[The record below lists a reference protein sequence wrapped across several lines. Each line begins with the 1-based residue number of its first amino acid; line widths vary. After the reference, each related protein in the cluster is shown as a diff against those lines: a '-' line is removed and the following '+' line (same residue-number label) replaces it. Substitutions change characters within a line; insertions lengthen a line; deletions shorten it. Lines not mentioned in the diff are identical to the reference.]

1 MIRRVFNN
9 APDTDSVRVEISDG
23 DSVEVWRDE
32 NGTVFVTTTESCD
45 GEQRTYTLGKE
56 GYKLS
61 WNGKNA

>member
-1 MIRRVFNN
+1 MIKGVVNH
-9 APDTDSVRVEISDG
+9 APDSDSIKVEVSDG

-32 NGTVFVTTTESCD
+32 NGRVFVTTTESCD

-61 WNGKNA
+61 WAK